1 MAKRKG
7 RKGQPLRYST
17 KKKSAPKPHSVSYLL
32 ESGTLNDMREAKKR
46 TADILAY
53 QWAFYSEL
61 EFQRNQ
67 RMEELKA
74 ALISSCIEDFE
85 FSKWQRAVKW
95 KYGLHPLST
104 VGSLTYI
111 GQRFN
116 IGVDVNPSAASF
128 PALYIAE
135 DKDTALQETLGQ
147 LDGDTQGLTP
157 QQLALMNPQSEVI
170 VSVSGR
176 LEMALDLRDK
186 KSVTEFVKI
195 IGTFKISEKIKEQAA
210 LLGEGVPTLVK
221 EESILLDGILMSNW
235 RANPSGYDIPANSQI
250 FGQILHKAGIEG
262 VIYPSKQ
269 NKKTCLAVF
278 TRNFE
283 NSGSFIE
290 FDDEPPL
297 KHIPKR
303 FDSSN
308 FNLFEEEKI
317 ETAN

>member
-7 RKGQPLRYST
+7 RRGEPPRYSA
-17 KKKSAPKPHSVSYLL
+17 KKKIAPKPHTVSYLL
-32 ESGTLNDMREAKKR
+32 ESGTLQDMRAAKTR
-46 TADILAY
+46 TADLLAY
-53 QWAFYSEL
+53 QWALYSEL

-67 RMEELKA
+67 RMEDLKS
-74 ALISSCIEDFE
+74 ALVSSCVKDFS

-104 VGSLTYI
+104 VGSLAYI

-116 IGVDVNPSAASF
+116 VGVDVNPSAASF

-147 LDGDTQGLTP
+147 ANSEIQGLTP
-157 QQLALMNPQSEVI
+157 QQLALMNPQSEAI

-195 IGTFKISEKIKEQAA
+195 IDTFKISDKVKKQAA
-210 LLGEGVPTLVK
+210 ALGEPSPTLVTD
-221 EESILLDGILMSNW
+221 EILLLDSILSPDW
-235 RANPSGYDIPANSQI
+235 RVNPSVYDIPANSQI
-250 FGQILHKAGIEG
+250 FGHILNIAGIES

-269 NKKTCLAVF
+269 NKKACLAVF

-283 NSGSFIE
+283 KSSSFIE
-290 FDDEPPL
+290 FDDDPPL
-297 KHIPKR
+297 AHMPKR

-308 FNLFEEEKI
+308 FGLFEESKI
-317 ETAN
+317 EITH

>member
-1 MAKRKG
+1 
-7 RKGQPLRYST
+7 
-17 KKKSAPKPHSVSYLL
+17 
-32 ESGTLNDMREAKKR
+32 MREAKKR
-46 TADILAY
+46 TAELLAY

-67 RMEELKA
+67 RMEDLKT
-74 ALISSCIEDFE
+74 ALVSSCIKDFE

-104 VGSLTYI
+104 VGSLDYI

-147 LDGDTQGLTP
+147 SNGNAQGLTP

-176 LEMALDLRDK
+176 LEMALDLRHK
-186 KSVTEFVKI
+186 RSVSEFVKI
-195 IGTFKISEKIKEQAA
+195 ISAFKISEKIREQAA
-210 LLGEGVPTLVK
+210 LLGEPVPVLIKDEVTLL
-221 EESILLDGILMSNW
+221 ESILTPDW
-235 RANPSGYDIPANSQI
+235 RINPSRYDIPANSQI
-250 FGQILHKAGIEG
+250 LGHILHMAGVES

-283 NSGSFIE
+283 KSSSFIE

-297 KHIPKR
+297 NLIPKR
-303 FDSSN
+303 YDSSN
-308 FNLFEEEKI
+308 FSLFDEKKI
-317 ETAN
+317 EIAH